1 MGAAPYFPPSPPPP
15 VQLATRTKGS
25 KWLRTEPR
33 EGKGEHS
40 DSSQFDWWHSVCVC
54 ETVAIF
60 PLTEERKK
68 TKKKVVGN
76 CEGAAVR
83 AHNLY
88 NAHKILLPSDFS
100 LTHAALLPAGCYVTH
115 LSFSRF
121 GKNCTSHICHTVLAA
136 GLGVRNQL
144 AITIGKT
151 DRKQNEQ
158 YAKIC
163 AFFFLGGIWR
173 MLKKVLVNW

>member
-1 MGAAPYFPPSPPPP
+1 MLLWVLHHTFHPHHP
-15 VQLATRTKGS
+15 
-25 KWLRTEPR
+25 LRSNWQREPR
-33 EGKGEHS
+33 GRS
-40 DSSQFDWWHSVCVC
+40 DSEQSLARARGSTLIHRSLIDGTLCVCVR

-100 LTHAALLPAGCYVTH
+100 LTHAALLLAGCCVTH

-163 AFFFLGGIWR
+163 AFFFSGEFCEC
-173 MLKKVLVNW
+173 